1 VNKLIN
7 NFNGEC
13 MKRSDMVQ
21 FIKETLAKV
30 PAKKDGTHSDFDC
43 DFLLR
48 EIEKAGMK
56 APQVRVLTPLG
67 SRIVFETNEW
77 EEDINVDESGYD
89 MTDPDRDQSI
99 LKAKI
104 IK

>member
-1 VNKLIN
+1 
-7 NFNGEC
+7 
-13 MKRSDMVQ
+13 MKRSEMVQ

-30 PAKKDGTHSDFDC
+30 PANSDGTHSDFDC
-43 DFLLR
+43 DFLLT

-67 SRIVFETNEW
+67 HRIVFETNEW
-77 EEDINVDESGYD
+77 EEDINVDDAGYD
-89 MTDPDRDQSI
+89 MNDPDRDQS
-99 LKAKI
+99 LAKAKI